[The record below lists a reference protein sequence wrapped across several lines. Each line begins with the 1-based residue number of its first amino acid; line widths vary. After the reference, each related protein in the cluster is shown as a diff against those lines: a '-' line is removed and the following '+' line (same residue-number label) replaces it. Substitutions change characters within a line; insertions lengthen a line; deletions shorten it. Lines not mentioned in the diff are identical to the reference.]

1 MKTSSCLWLGA
12 LVLVNACNQKSDT
25 PVVSTNS
32 SSGAS
37 PLNAPASYLGALAKG
52 QQAAVAT
59 VDTASLDRAIQMFQ
73 VENGRNPK
81 DLNELVEQKVI
92 PRIPDAPYGTKLVYD
107 PASGRVSLVK
117 QQ

>member
-1 MKTSSCLWLGA
+1 MKTTSCLWLGA
-12 LVLVNACNQKSDT
+12 LVLVNACNQKPDT
-25 PVVSTNS
+25 PAVSTNS
-32 SSGAS
+32 ASAAS

-59 VDTASLDRAIQMFQ
+59 VDTASIDKAIQMFQ

-107 PASGRVSLVK
+107 PGSGKVTLEK